1 MQSGYFQ
8 KFLSHLHLICPS
20 VQLSLVNRTGILR
33 RDHRSILAR
42 HPQLSLAGFHVLGPL
57 LRYSFHFISLR
68 TLFLS
73 WLSFSPS
80 NPLFSIVCR
89 LFRKNTRGVGVPRR
103 HTAAACHHFGPPF
116 APHALTNPFFRK
128 SFIFTFIQN
137 DRVSVTPPTTPF
149 WLAGARM
156 KPCPDQ

>member
-116 APHALTNPFFRK
+116 AFHTLKIPFSGSLLYSHLYK
-128 SFIFTFIQN
+128 TTGCQS
-137 DRVSVTPPTTPF
+137 PPTTPF